1 MFLHCRFRLYRKGK
15 GPLEPRSSGGIRGCL
30 CAWRETDTASLYSED
45 REDADL
51 VHLDGV
57 LTFNLDALMRAS
69 AYVLGKSGVGIVYKA
84 VMDGGTIVAVRRLGE
99 GGEHK
104 CKEFEESVRTIHHMK
119 HPHVVRL
126 HSYYWAP
133 DEKLLIYD
141 FLPNGSLESA
151 LHGRTEGP
159 LPWDTRLRI
168 CRGAALGIAHIHER
182 KHVHG
187 DVKPNNILLDNN
199 WDAHVSDFGLQ
210 RLLSL
215 VGPVAG
221 KEGELKKPD
230 SQRGSSVSPAPM
242 TTSPGESVAAK
253 LADALP
259 NTRVTLAELGR
270 KISRRRSST
279 SRSTE
284 TAPVPHL
291 LGLYQAAETATAK
304 KPSQKS
310 DVYSFGVV
318 LLEVLTGR
326 SSFAQLAAGE
336 LDLVSWIR
344 QALHERRPSTDIF
357 DPYLVKGSI
366 DESALI
372 ETLQVAL
379 ACLAVNPD
387 SRPKMRHVASFF
399 EHL

>member
-1 MFLHCRFRLYRKGK
+1 MILRRV
-15 GPLEPRSSGGIRGCL
+15 S
-30 CAWRETDTASLYSED
+30 CAMDTIA
-45 REDADL
+45 
-51 VHLDGV
+51 
-57 LTFNLDALMRAS
+57 
-69 AYVLGKSGVGIVYKA
+69 KA
-84 VMDGGTIVAVRRLGE
+84 M
-99 GGEHK
+99 
-104 CKEFEESVRTIHHMK
+104 
-119 HPHVVRL
+119 HVFV
-126 HSYYWAP
+126 
-133 DEKLLIYD
+133 
-141 FLPNGSLESA
+141 
-151 LHGRTEGP
+151 
-159 LPWDTRLRI
+159 
-168 CRGAALGIAHIHER
+168 
-182 KHVHG
+182 
-187 DVKPNNILLDNN
+187 
-199 WDAHVSDFGLQ
+199 
-210 RLLSL
+210 
-215 VGPVAG
+215 
-221 KEGELKKPD
+221 
-230 SQRGSSVSPAPM
+230 
-242 TTSPGESVAAK
+242 GESVAAK

-270 KISRRRSST
+270 KIARRRSST

-372 ETLQVAL
+372 ETLQVRI
-379 ACLAVNPD
+379 VNLENTP
-387 SRPKMRHVASFF
+387 SIPNYLSVLIGTQILRNM
-399 EHL
+399 